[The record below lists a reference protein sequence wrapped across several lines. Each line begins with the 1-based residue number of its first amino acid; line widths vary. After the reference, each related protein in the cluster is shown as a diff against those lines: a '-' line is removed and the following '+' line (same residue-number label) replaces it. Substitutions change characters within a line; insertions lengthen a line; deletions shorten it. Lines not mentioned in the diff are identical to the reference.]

1 MSKSQRDKGARFERQ
16 ICAVIR
22 EVTGYNALRNLRQT
36 RDGGFDI
43 AFGKFRIEC
52 KARKALSIYS
62 FLDQCQA
69 ACKPGDIP
77 VVIAKADRRSPVVI
91 MSLEDLL
98 PILAGELSAVDYE
111 DANDVD
117 A

>member
-1 MSKSQRDKGARFERQ
+1 MSKYQRDKGARFER
-16 ICAVIR
+16 
-22 EVTGYNALRNLRQT
+22 EVCNAIEETTGFPARRNLTQT
-36 RDGGFDI
+36 RDGGYDI

-69 ACKPGDIP
+69 ACQPGDIP
-77 VVIAKADRRSPVVI
+77 VVIAKADRRAPVVI
-91 MSLEDLL
+91 MSLDDLL
-98 PILAGELSAVDYE
+98 PILAGELSARDYE